1 MAKKKKPF
9 VLGKDVED
17 ALRRIVS
24 INSESSVAEPVP
36 APQPA
41 APVSEPAVPAPAPA
55 PAAALNDLV
64 LVWYKAMKP
73 RVMYKF
79 IWMVLFQW
87 QAARSGGVIVID
99 EFAALLGQSGE
110 KVRSALNDLDK
121 AGWIKTLE
129 TQKGAHGKL
138 VSKTIAI
145 VAKK

>member
-9 VLGKDVED
+9 ELGRDVEA
-17 ALRRIVS
+17 ALRLIVS
-24 INSESSVAEPVP
+24 INSGTPVVAPEPSAPAPRAPAAAPVP
-36 APQPA
+36 APGGDA
-41 APVSEPAVPAPAPA
+41 G
-55 PAAALNDLV
+55 DLV
-64 LVWYKAMKP
+64 LAWYRAMKP

-110 KVRSALNDLDK
+110 KVRTALNDLDK

-145 VAKK
+145 VAKR

>member
-9 VLGKDVED
+9 ELGRDVEA
-17 ALRRIVS
+17 ALWQIVS
-24 INSESSVAEPVP
+24 INSGTPEVAPEPSAPAPRAPAAAPVP
-36 APQPA
+36 APGGDA
-41 APVSEPAVPAPAPA
+41 G
-55 PAAALNDLV
+55 DLV
-64 LVWYKAMKP
+64 LTWYRAMKP

-110 KVRSALNDLDK
+110 KVRTALNDLDK

>member
-24 INSESSVAEPVP
+24 INSESPVAEPVP
-36 APQPA
+36 AP
-41 APVSEPAVPAPAPA
+41 VSEPAVSAPAPA
-55 PAAALNDLV
+55 PATVPNDLV

-79 IWMVLFQW
+79 IWLVLLQW
-87 QAARSGGVIVID
+87 QASRTNGVIVID
-99 EFAALLGQSGE
+99 EFAELLGQSGE
-110 KVRSALNDLDK
+110 KVRSALNDLGK
-121 AGWIKTLE
+121 AGWIKTLA
-129 TQKGAHGKL
+129 TQKGDHGKL

-145 VAKK
+145 VKKK